1 LDLLLNSSNYFAIV
15 KYDSLDA
22 ILKIYTNYLKNTNK
36 NRIYRFNHYY
46 MTYKLNTQK
55 ILFTQLGDEGVL
67 YDTQTNEYISLN
79 ETLFKILKGVEDS
92 LTNEQIVENLC
103 DEYRISE
110 ENCKQEVM
118 NALSK
123 LMEKE
128 YIIE

>member
-1 LDLLLNSSNYFAIV
+1 
-15 KYDSLDA
+15 
-22 ILKIYTNYLKNTNK
+22 
-36 NRIYRFNHYY
+36 

-79 ETLFKILKGVEDS
+79 ETLFKILKGVEDG
-92 LTNEQIVENLC
+92 LTNEQIVKNFC

-123 LMEKE
+123 LVEKE

>member
-1 LDLLLNSSNYFAIV
+1 
-15 KYDSLDA
+15 
-22 ILKIYTNYLKNTNK
+22 
-36 NRIYRFNHYY
+36 

-79 ETLFKILKGVEDS
+79 ETLFKILKGVEDC
-92 LTNEQIVENLC
+92 LTNEQIVKNLC

-123 LMEKE
+123 LVEKE

>member
-1 LDLLLNSSNYFAIV
+1 
-15 KYDSLDA
+15 
-22 ILKIYTNYLKNTNK
+22 
-36 NRIYRFNHYY
+36 
-46 MTYKLNTQK
+46 MTYKLNAQK

-79 ETLFKILKGVEDS
+79 ETFFKILKGVEDS
-92 LTNEQIVENLC
+92 LPIEQIVTKLC

-123 LMEKE
+123 SMEKE
-128 YIIE
+128 YVIE

>member
-1 LDLLLNSSNYFAIV
+1 
-15 KYDSLDA
+15 
-22 ILKIYTNYLKNTNK
+22 
-36 NRIYRFNHYY
+36 

-79 ETLFKILKGVEDS
+79 ETLFKILKGIEDS
-92 LTNEQIVENLC
+92 LTIEQIVKNLC

>member
-1 LDLLLNSSNYFAIV
+1 
-15 KYDSLDA
+15 
-22 ILKIYTNYLKNTNK
+22 
-36 NRIYRFNHYY
+36 
-46 MTYKLNTQK
+46 MTFKLNTQK

-67 YDTQTNEYISLN
+67 YDTQTNEYVSLN
-79 ETLFKILKGVEDS
+79 ETLFKILKGIEDD
-92 LTNEQIVENLC
+92 LTNEQLVKKLC

>member
-1 LDLLLNSSNYFAIV
+1 
-15 KYDSLDA
+15 
-22 ILKIYTNYLKNTNK
+22 
-36 NRIYRFNHYY
+36 
-46 MTYKLNTQK
+46 MTYKLNAQK

-79 ETLFKILKGVEDS
+79 ETLFKILKGIEDS
-92 LTNEQIVENLC
+92 LTIEQIVKNLC

>member
-1 LDLLLNSSNYFAIV
+1 
-15 KYDSLDA
+15 
-22 ILKIYTNYLKNTNK
+22 
-36 NRIYRFNHYY
+36 

-92 LTNEQIVENLC
+92 LTNEQLVKNLC

-123 LMEKE
+123 LVEKE

>member
-1 LDLLLNSSNYFAIV
+1 
-15 KYDSLDA
+15 
-22 ILKIYTNYLKNTNK
+22 
-36 NRIYRFNHYY
+36 

-79 ETLFKILKGVEDS
+79 ETLFKILKGIEDS
-92 LTNEQIVENLC
+92 LTIEQIVKNLC

-123 LMEKE
+123 LVEKE

>member
-1 LDLLLNSSNYFAIV
+1 
-15 KYDSLDA
+15 
-22 ILKIYTNYLKNTNK
+22 
-36 NRIYRFNHYY
+36 

-92 LTNEQIVENLC
+92 LTNEQIVKNLC

-123 LMEKE
+123 LVEKE

>member
-1 LDLLLNSSNYFAIV
+1 
-15 KYDSLDA
+15 
-22 ILKIYTNYLKNTNK
+22 
-36 NRIYRFNHYY
+36 
-46 MTYKLNTQK
+46 MTYKLNAQK

-79 ETLFKILKGVEDS
+79 ETFFKILKGVEDS
-92 LTNEQIVENLC
+92 LPIEQIVTKLC

>member
-1 LDLLLNSSNYFAIV
+1 
-15 KYDSLDA
+15 
-22 ILKIYTNYLKNTNK
+22 
-36 NRIYRFNHYY
+36 

-92 LTNEQIVENLC
+92 LTIEQIVKNLC

-123 LMEKE
+123 LVEKE

>member
-1 LDLLLNSSNYFAIV
+1 
-15 KYDSLDA
+15 
-22 ILKIYTNYLKNTNK
+22 
-36 NRIYRFNHYY
+36 
-46 MTYKLNTQK
+46 MTYKLNAQK

-79 ETLFKILKGVEDS
+79 ETLFKILKGIEDS
-92 LTNEQIVENLC
+92 LTIEQIVKNLC

-123 LMEKE
+123 LVEKE

>member
-1 LDLLLNSSNYFAIV
+1 
-15 KYDSLDA
+15 
-22 ILKIYTNYLKNTNK
+22 
-36 NRIYRFNHYY
+36 
-46 MTYKLNTQK
+46 MTYKLNAQK

-92 LTNEQIVENLC
+92 LTNEQIVKNLC

-123 LMEKE
+123 LVEKE

>member
-1 LDLLLNSSNYFAIV
+1 
-15 KYDSLDA
+15 
-22 ILKIYTNYLKNTNK
+22 
-36 NRIYRFNHYY
+36 
-46 MTYKLNTQK
+46 MTYKLNAQK

-79 ETLFKILKGVEDS
+79 ETLFKILKGIEDS
-92 LTNEQIVENLC
+92 LTNEQIVKNLC

-123 LMEKE
+123 LVEKE

>member
-1 LDLLLNSSNYFAIV
+1 
-15 KYDSLDA
+15 
-22 ILKIYTNYLKNTNK
+22 
-36 NRIYRFNHYY
+36 

-79 ETLFKILKGVEDS
+79 ETLFKILKGIEDS
-92 LTNEQIVENLC
+92 LTNEQIVKNLC

-123 LMEKE
+123 LVEKE
-128 YIIE
+128 YIFEWK